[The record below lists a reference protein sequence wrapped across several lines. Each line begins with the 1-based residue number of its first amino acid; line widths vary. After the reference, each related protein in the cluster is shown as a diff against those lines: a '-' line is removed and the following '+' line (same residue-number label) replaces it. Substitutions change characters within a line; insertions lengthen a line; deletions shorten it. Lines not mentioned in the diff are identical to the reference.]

1 MSWHGRKCEENVAPH
16 FCYSSCCLDLLN
28 LNTFHRNESTGDCFK
43 GVYIYLERCR
53 YLDIYS
59 VCTCNYAP
67 SASLLTQLRELGEP
81 AVLAGPAAAAAW
93 WKSLRSASKYFY
105 IANKYFYTVTVTFW
119 RMNPDRSI
127 LCNHKKIIVYFI
139 EIYTVHF
146 CAVLY
151 GSDAVFLNC
160 KCIVYVADFTIFH
173 PTSVTIAVF
182 DRKSCMTF
190 GHL

>member
-43 GVYIYLERCR
+43 CVYIYLERCR
-53 YLDIYS
+53 YLLGLHVQLCP
-59 VCTCNYAP
+59 VCE
-67 SASLLTQLRELGEP
+67 SADPVAGTRWACSLGGARCCSSLMKVTPQCQQIFFTLRTNIFTQWLLHFG
-81 AVLAGPAAAAAW
+81 AW
-93 WKSLRSASKYFY
+93 TRTGVFY
-105 IANKYFYTVTVTFW
+105 VIT
-119 RMNPDRSI
+119 
-127 LCNHKKIIVYFI
+127 KKLLSTLLK
-139 EIYTVHF
+139 YTVHF

>member
-1 MSWHGRKCEENVAPH
+1 MFSTIYLRSLKSTDKDKEIRKFVKYEYMTWHGRKCEENVAPH

-59 VCTCNYAP
+59 VCTCSYAP

-139 EIYTVHF
+139 EIH
-146 CAVLY
+146 
-151 GSDAVFLNC
+151 GPFLC
-160 KCIVYVADFTIFH
+160 CIVWFWCCI
-173 PTSVTIAVF
+173 P
-182 DRKSCMTF
+182 K
-190 GHL
+190 L